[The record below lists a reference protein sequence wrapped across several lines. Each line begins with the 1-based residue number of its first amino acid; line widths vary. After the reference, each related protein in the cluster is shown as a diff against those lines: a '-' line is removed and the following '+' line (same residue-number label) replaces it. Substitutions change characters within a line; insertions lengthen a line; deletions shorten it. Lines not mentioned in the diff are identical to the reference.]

1 MAKTYPDIGTFSP
14 GDILT
19 AATMNQVGTNLDNQ
33 RVPPMVQV
41 SLASFSLASSGTA
54 YYAAFDSTDIN
65 AGSDVTVTNGTSGT
79 TAANAGKLTVTTA
92 GVYLV
97 TYNVEFASNASGV
110 RRAVVG
116 VDGTISPNTPNG
128 YGFIQTAAGNG
139 GSTVITGT
147 VAVSLSASS
156 YLQVGMAQTSG
167 GALTVNSLTGTGFL
181 QMLWIGQAS

>member
-1 MAKTYPDIGTFSP
+1 MPKDYNVFSNVST
-14 GDILT
+14 GDVYT
-19 AATMNQVGTNLDNQ
+19 AAAHNLILENVENY

-110 RRAVVG
+110 RRVVVG
-116 VDGTISPNTPNG
+116 VDGTINPNTPNG
-128 YGFIQTAAGNG
+128 YGFIQSAAANG

-147 VAVSLSASS
+147 VALSLSASS
-156 YLQVGMAQTSG
+156 YVQIGMAQTSG
-167 GALTVNSLTGTGFL
+167 GALTVNSLSGTGFL